1 MLILMICCLLV
12 SGGIYFGLSKLG
24 DYLVWKNYVNISEDE
39 VRERNRGYMEDLQK
53 FVNINRLSVSEAQET
68 NRWTS
73 GQHLRLVFYRDRDLI
88 YYEQDTVS
96 GDKNF
101 QSYLSE
107 EDRKSYEETLR
118 SILDGNSDAY
128 PISFTDG
135 TLLVT
140 FVDNTQSFMESVV
153 WFASLSVAAIFFI
166 VFMFIYFNNITW
178 RIRRLANN
186 VKAVEDGNMDMKI
199 YDGGN
204 DEIGRLAQDVNSMRN
219 AVIDNMSK
227 EREAWEANAGLITA
241 MSHDIR
247 TPLTVMMGY
256 MELMEIQNE
265 DPAFAEYIE
274 SCKKN
279 AEKLK
284 KLSDDMFSY
293 FLVFGKRDFEQN
305 KTVKSADG
313 VIRHML
319 EEHCIL
325 LSETGYNVSTCWNCN
340 GIKVLIDQK
349 YFGRVIDNV
358 FSNIGKYAHKDFPIC
373 ICVSEKDGKFVI
385 RTENTEKDD
394 VSDAESNR
402 IGNKTCL
409 KIMEQLDGEFISGAV
424 GNKYV
429 NEIVLP
435 IYTKKKG

>member
-305 KTVKSADG
+305 KTVESADG

-340 GIKVLIDQK
+340 GIKILIDQK

-358 FSNIGKYAHKDFPIC
+358 FSNIGKYAHKDFPVC

>member
-153 WFASLSVAAIFFI
+153 WFASISVAAIFFI

-305 KTVKSADG
+305 KTVESADG

>member
-305 KTVKSADG
+305 KTVESADG

-358 FSNIGKYAHKDFPIC
+358 FSNIGKYAHKDFPVC

>member
-305 KTVKSADG
+305 KTVESADG

-358 FSNIGKYAHKDFPIC
+358 FSNIGKYAHKDFPVC

-435 IYTKKKG
+435 ICTKKKG

>member
-39 VRERNRGYMEDLQK
+39 IRERNRGYMEDLQK

-305 KTVKSADG
+305 KTVESADG

-358 FSNIGKYAHKDFPIC
+358 FSNIGKYAHKDFPVC

-435 IYTKKKG
+435 ICTNKKG

>member
-305 KTVKSADG
+305 KTVESADG

>member
-435 IYTKKKG
+435 IYMKKKG

>member
-24 DYLVWKNYVNISEDE
+24 DYLVWKNYVNVSEEE
-39 VRERNRGYMEDLQK
+39 VREKNRGYMEDLQK
-53 FVNINRLSVSEAQET
+53 YVNINRLSVGEAQET

-88 YYEQDTVS
+88 YYEQDTDS
-96 GDKNF
+96 EDRNF

-107 EDRKSYEETLR
+107 EDRKSYEETLK

-140 FVDNTQSFMESVV
+140 FVDNTQSFMESIVLVV
-153 WFASLSVAAIFFI
+153 SLSVAAIFFI

-186 VKAVEDGNMDMKI
+186 VKAVEDGNMDMRI
-199 YDGGN
+199 HDGGN

-256 MELMEIQNE
+256 MDLMEIQND
-265 DPAFAEYIE
+265 DPVFAEYIE

-293 FLVFGKRDFEQN
+293 FLVFGKRNFEQN
-305 KTVKSADG
+305 KAVESADG

-325 LSETGYNVSTCWNCN
+325 LSETGYNVSTCWNCK

-358 FSNIGKYAHKDFPIC
+358 FSNIGKYAHRDFPVC
-373 ICVSEKDGKFVI
+373 IYVSEKDGNFVI

-409 KIMEQLDGEFISGAV
+409 KIMEQLDGEFISKAV

-435 IYTKKKG
+435 IYTKKRG